1 MAFAR
6 TKSLSKILSVFETV
20 KADLVEFIRQ
30 EVDNVTIKTQE
41 FARLNIEVA
50 EQFIDQ
56 YVSTFDPENKDMWT
70 TVLNCL
76 RDDEDGQ
83 GYLFDHFKAL
93 ETQIKHW
100 MEKHRG

>member
-20 KADLVEFIRQ
+20 KADLVEFIGQ

-50 EQFIDQ
+50 EHNDNINRANEVMSNID
-56 YVSTFDPENKDMWT
+56 TLLGNKS
-70 TVLNCL
+70 V
-76 RDDEDGQ
+76 
-83 GYLFDHFKAL
+83 
-93 ETQIKHW
+93 
-100 MEKHRG
+100 